1 MKAFKTN
8 HILYTILILSFLTIS
23 LLSLLIPT
31 TSPWF
36 TLVSGLGCGGF
47 ASVLIAWL
55 VDIATCKT
63 NNKKAQ
69 FYQQEIFCELISS
82 FETGVQPFILLCED
96 LDESSKNQ
104 SKTWNEWIKFA
115 YKISQRQNY
124 ERSFISYFI
133 VFEQNIFKNIKILDS
148 QKPYLLQNGIID
160 ENDNNAISGILSLCS
175 CIDSEHTLLG
185 SSDAFFKTLIRDTKV
200 LYHYLGKSSAM
211 KQINTIEI
219 KSILNS
225 EK

>member
-31 TSPWF
+31 TYPWF

-69 FYQQEIFCELISS
+69 FYQQEIFCELILS

-96 LDESSKNQ
+96 LDENSKGQ
-104 SKTWNEWIKFA
+104 SKPWNEWIEFA
-115 YKISQRQNY
+115 YKLSQQKNY
-124 ERSFISYFI
+124 EKSFISYFI
-133 VFEQNIFKNIKILDS
+133 VFEQDIFKQIKMLDS
-148 QKPYLLQNGIID
+148 QKSYLLQNGIID
-160 ENDNNAISGILSLCS
+160 ENDNKAISGILSLCS
-175 CIDSEHTLLG
+175 CIDSEHALLG
-185 SSDAFFKTLIRDTKV
+185 NSDTFFKTLIRDTKA

-211 KQINTIEI
+211 KQINTIKI
-219 KSILNS
+219 KSVLT
-225 EK
+225 E